1 MTNQEIAHVFR
12 RLANLLE
19 LRGENFFK
27 VRSYQSAADTIEDW
41 PQPLAELVAEQGVA
55 GLRELPGIGEAIS
68 KKISDLLTTGSFK
81 LWDEVRAEIPE
92 STLDLLQVDGIGI
105 KMLKV
110 LYGQFCLTN
119 LDDFAKFVVGGGLDS
134 VPGLGEKL
142 QTRIRASLAGLIQ
155 QFDSP
160 ANSKI

>member
-1 MTNQEIAHVFR
+1 MTNQQIAEVFR

-41 PQPLAELVAEQGVA
+41 PQPLAELVAENGAA

-68 KKISDLLTTGSFK
+68 KKIVDLLSTGSFK

-92 STLDLLQVDGIGI
+92 STLDLLQVDGVGI
-105 KMLKV
+105 KTLKIF
-110 LYGQFCLTN
+110 YHQFCLTN
-119 LDDFAKFVVGGGLDS
+119 LDDFAKFVAGGGLNS
-134 VPGLGEKL
+134 VEGLGEKL
-142 QTRIRASLAGLIQ
+142 QARIRISIAQLRNQ
-155 QFDSP
+155 
-160 ANSKI
+160 